1 MSDSVAPL
9 PPSHNG
15 LKFAVIG
22 GVLVTAALLLLFCSP
37 GEEPPAA
44 LPMLDA
50 GVTPTTSQFQNEF
63 ELPVEEPDAGPA
75 VVAVAED
82 TSMRPATMRAV
93 RDCEGTIAPAALQAA
108 VTRYRGQVRQCYER
122 ALKQNNMLQGR
133 VTVTVGIGAN
143 GRVETAS
150 ASGPLGSSVN
160 SCVTAAART
169 WQLVAPTG
177 GTCATA
183 RVPFNMTPTN

>member
-1 MSDSVAPL
+1 MSDSEAPL
-9 PPSHNG
+9 PSSNNG

-37 GEEPPAA
+37 GEEPAPVVA
-44 LPMLDA
+44 LDA
-50 GVTPTTSQFQNEF
+50 GVAPTTSQFQNEF
-63 ELPVEEPDAGPA
+63 ELPAEEPDAGPPVDA
-75 VVAVAED
+75 GVVAD
-82 TSMRPATMRAV
+82 TSMRPSMRPV

-133 VTVTVGIGAN
+133 VTVTVSIGGN
-143 GRVETAS
+143 GRVESAN
-150 ASGPLGSSVN
+150 ASGNLGSAVN
-160 SCVTAAART
+160 SCVSAAART

>member
-1 MSDSVAPL
+1 L

-133 VTVTVGIGAN
+133 VTVTV
-143 GRVETAS
+143 AS
-150 ASGPLGSSVN
+150 
-160 SCVTAAART
+160 
-169 WQLVAPTG
+169 APTG
-177 GTCATA
+177 AWRRPAPAARSVAPSTA
-183 RVPFNMTPTN
+183 ASPRRRAPGSWWRPRGAPAPPRACPST

>member
-37 GEEPPAA
+37 EPEAPAVV
-44 LPMLDA
+44 PTLDA
-50 GVTPTTSQFQNEF
+50 GVAPTTAQFQNEF
-63 ELPVEEPDAGPA
+63 ELPPEEPDAGVQDA
-75 VVAVAED
+75 GTEVA
-82 TSMRPATMRAV
+82 SSTMRTGMRAAQS
-93 RDCEGTIAPAALQAA
+93 CEGTIPAGALRTA
-108 VTRYRGQVRQCYER
+108 VSRYQGQVRNCYER
-122 ALKQNNMLQGR
+122 ALKQNSMLQGR
-133 VTVTVGIGAN
+133 ITVTLNIGARGN
-143 GRVETAS
+143 VESAS
-150 ASGPLGSSVN
+150 ASGPMPSSVN
-160 SCVTAAART
+160 SCVSAAARG